1 MSCVE
6 ARSLWQLILNMLIIV
21 HQSCQLDCRI
31 VQLPSNLFLCD
42 VYHIFSDL
50 LLTGIEF
57 SKIYFTIDRY
67 EILII

>member
-1 MSCVE
+1 MAINTKYVDNSPSV
-6 ARSLWQLILNMLIIV
+6 LPV
-21 HQSCQLDCRI
+21 DCRI